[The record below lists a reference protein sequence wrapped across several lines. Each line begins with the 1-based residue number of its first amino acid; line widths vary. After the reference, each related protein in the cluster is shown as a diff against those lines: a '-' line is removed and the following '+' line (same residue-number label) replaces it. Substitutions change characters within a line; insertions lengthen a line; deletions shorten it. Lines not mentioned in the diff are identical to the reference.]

1 MKYMLV
7 FIATLAI
14 MQFDSIAQHNTVD
27 AYRAILQSSSNDS
40 LTIDAL
46 TKLVNDPSIKPREA
60 LSVTKQLKDKAE
72 KSNSKPLLENT
83 YHQLAQLYNAL
94 RVYDSAILFFRKAL
108 DANTTSKSMELKGN
122 MLHDFGYCFY
132 QQNIL
137 DSSLIYYHK
146 SLETKKLIGKQKPI
160 AMTLNGIGLVFRTMN
175 NIEAAT
181 GYYKQ
186 AVEIYEKLGDPA
198 VLKVMGNIATLYNL
212 QKKFDSATAIFKK
225 IYAKAAANKDANT
238 MLFAQVNIALAL
250 NYQEKFAEALPV
262 FEELINN
269 PKVKQSEDINNAV
282 LYGLGQS
289 YMGVKEYPKAIPILK
304 SCLTLK
310 FRNTKYQSL
319 AAITNLLYVAEKQQ
333 GHYQQALEYYEQ
345 VKVYSDS
352 LVNINR
358 TALIEELDKKY
369 RTAEKEQQLA
379 LLDKDNKLKDLSL
392 QKEHQSLLLSEA
404 NNKQKLQDIDLL
416 NKQNEVSS
424 LLLQQHEQS
433 LLLSKT
439 QNEKANQQLVLLNKE
454 NQVKEL
460 SIKEKNRTNWLFAL
474 GFAVALIIMASV
486 FVLYRN
492 KQKAGRLLEEKN
504 AIISK
509 SLEEKEVLLKEIHH
523 RVKNNLQ
530 VVSSL
535 LNLQSRSI
543 SDSKALAAIKEGRDR
558 VKSMALIHQNL
569 YSDDNLTG
577 VDVKDYIEKL
587 TQSLFASYNIQSD
600 KIQLQTDIDSLN
612 LDVDTVV
619 PIGLILTELI
629 SNALKYAFD
638 ETQIEG
644 SLQVKLKQ
652 EDGNL
657 LLRVKDNGKGLP
669 LNWSHENTSS
679 MGYQLIRS
687 FAAKMKALLT
697 VTGTNG
703 TDVQMVITK
712 YKLSQ

>member
-1 MKYMLV
+1 MKYILV
-7 FIATLAI
+7 FIAALANFAIHSYAQGKTL
-14 MQFDSIAQHNTVD
+14 D
-27 AYRAILQSSSNDS
+27 AYKSILQTSSNDS
-40 LTIDAL
+40 LLIDAL
-46 TKLVNDPSIKPREA
+46 TKVSGDASIKPREI
-60 LSVTKQLKDKAE
+60 LYITKQVKERGE
-72 KSNSKPLLENT
+72 KTNSKPLLENT
-83 YHQLAQLYNAL
+83 YHQMAQAYTNL
-94 RVYDSAILFFRKAL
+94 RVYDSAILFFRKAM
-108 DANTTSKSMELKGN
+108 DANSNSKDLALRGFI
-122 MLHDFGYCFY
+122 LHDFGYCFY

-146 SLETKKLIGKQKPI
+146 ALEAKKLVGKQKPI
-160 AMTLNGIGLVFRTMN
+160 ASTLNGIGLVYRTRN

-181 GYYKQ
+181 GYYTQ
-186 AVEIYEKLGDPA
+186 ALEIYDKLDDPA
-198 VLKVMGNIATLYNL
+198 ALRVMGNIATLYNL
-212 QKKFDSATAIFKK
+212 QKKYESATAIFKQ
-225 IYAKAAANKDANT
+225 IYAKAASKKDANT

-262 FEELINN
+262 FEELVNN
-269 PKVKQSEDINNAV
+269 PKVKQSEEINNAV

-289 YMGVKEYPKAIPILK
+289 YMGVKDYTKAVPILK
-304 SCLTLK
+304 NCLTLR

-319 AAITNLLYVAEKQQ
+319 SAITNLLYTAERQQ

-345 VKVYSDS
+345 LKVYSDS
-352 LVNINR
+352 LININR

-369 RTAEKEQQLA
+369 KTTEKEQRLA

-404 NNKQKLQDIDLL
+404 NNKQKLQDIALL
-416 NKQNEVSS
+416 NKQNEVSN

-439 QNEKANQQLVLLNKE
+439 QNEKANQQLALLNKE

-460 SIKEKNRTNWLFAL
+460 SIKEKKRTNWLFAL
-474 GFAVALIIMASV
+474 GFAIALIITASV

-492 KQKAGRLLEEKN
+492 KQKAGRLLEAKN

-569 YSDDNLTG
+569 YNDDNLMG

-587 TQSLFASYNIQSD
+587 TQSLFTSYNIQND
-600 KIQLQTDIDSLN
+600 KIQLQTDIDNLN
-612 LDVDTVV
+612 LDVDTIV

-652 EDGNL
+652 ENGNL